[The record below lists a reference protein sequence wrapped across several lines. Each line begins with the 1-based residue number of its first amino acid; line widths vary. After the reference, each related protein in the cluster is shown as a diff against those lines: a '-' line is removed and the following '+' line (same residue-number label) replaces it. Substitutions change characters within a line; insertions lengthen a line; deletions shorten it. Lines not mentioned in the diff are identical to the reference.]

1 MKKTMVFAVLLAVV
15 SPGVASAETVDA
27 IVATVGNEAILQ
39 SELVQEI
46 APALEALRQ
55 TATNEAEFNKM
66 AEERLREAL
75 DQAIESKMLL
85 REAML
90 AGTEIREEAVEEQLA
105 GLKKRF
111 SSNEEFLKQ
120 LEEAGETL
128 SDLRTRL
135 RKQLLAIVVGRQ
147 KRLAFEDEVEV
158 NEDDV
163 VKYYNENRDKLTHP
177 ERVRVRRI
185 FLKAGS
191 GEQEKATVK
200 ARMQELKSQLDA
212 GASFVELAK
221 TYSAGPDAEEGGLL
235 GWVARG
241 DLVENLDSAA
251 FSLAEGAVSDV
262 LETEFGYVLLFVEK
276 KEAAGTPALEE
287 ARTDIEPELRAAR
300 ADEKYDKWISEL
312 RKRSRVRVF
321 I

>member
-1 MKKTMVFAVLLAVV
+1 MNKMMAFAVLLAVV
-15 SPGVASAETVDA
+15 SAGMASGETVDA
-27 IVATVGNEAILQ
+27 IVASVGSEVILQ

-46 APALEALRQ
+46 APALDALRQ
-55 TATNEAEFNKM
+55 TASNEAEFNKM
-66 AEERLREAL
+66 AEARLRQAL

-105 GLKKRF
+105 ELKKRF

-120 LEEAGETL
+120 LDAAGETM

-135 RKQLLAIVVGRQ
+135 KKQLLAIVVGRQ
-147 KRLAFEDEVEV
+147 KRKDFEDEVEV
-158 NEDDV
+158 SEDDV

-191 GEQEKATVK
+191 DEQEKATAT
-200 ARMQELKSQLDA
+200 ARMQELKNQLDA

-221 TYSAGPDAEEGGLL
+221 TYSAGPDAEAGGLL
-235 GWVARG
+235 GWVVRG
-241 DLVENLDSAA
+241 DLVENLDNAA
-251 FSLAEGAVSDV
+251 FSLDEGSVSDV

-276 KEAAGTPALEE
+276 KEAAGTPRLEE

>member
-1 MKKTMVFAVLLAVV
+1 MNKVAACAVFVALA
-15 SPGVASAETVDA
+15 ASGLACGETIDA
-27 IVATVGNEAILQ
+27 IVATVGNEVILQ
-39 SELVQEI
+39 SELVQEM
-46 APALEALRQ
+46 APVIESLRQ
-55 TATNEAEFNKM
+55 SAADETEFNKL
-66 AEERLREAL
+66 AEEQLRKAL

-105 GLKKRF
+105 SLKKRF
-111 SSNEEFLKQ
+111 PSNEEFLKQ
-120 LEEAGETL
+120 LEQAGETL

-147 KRLAFEDEVEV
+147 KREEFEKEVEV
-158 NEDDV
+158 GEDDV

-185 FLKAGS
+185 FLKAG
-191 GEQEKATVK
+191 GDEQEKAAVK
-200 ARMQELKSQLDA
+200 ARMLELKTQLDA

-221 TYSAGPDAEEGGLL
+221 TYSAGPDAQQGGLL
-235 GWVARG
+235 GWVVRG
-241 DLVENLDSAA
+241 DLVEGLDNAA
-251 FSLAEGAVSDV
+251 FSLPEGAVSDV

-276 KEAAGTPALEE
+276 KEAAGTPTLEE
-287 ARTDIEPELRAAR
+287 ARTDIEPQLRAAG
-300 ADEKYDKWISEL
+300 ADEKYNKWISEL

>member
-1 MKKTMVFAVLLAVV
+1 MNKMTACAVFLAMFAA
-15 SPGVASAETVDA
+15 GLACAETVDA
-27 IVATVGNEAILQ
+27 IVATVGNEVILQ

-46 APALEALRQ
+46 APIIESLRQ
-55 TATNEAEFNKM
+55 TATNEAEFNRL
-66 AEERLREAL
+66 AEARLREAL
-75 DQAIESKMLL
+75 EQAIESKILL

-105 GLKKRF
+105 ALKKRF
-111 SSNEEFLKQ
+111 ATNEEFLKQ
-120 LEEAGETL
+120 LEQAGETL
-128 SDLRTRL
+128 SDLRVRL
-135 RKQLLAIVVGRQ
+135 RKQLLAIIVGRQ
-147 KRLAFEDEVEV
+147 KRREFESKVEV

-185 FLKAGS
+185 FLKAGG
-191 GEQEKATVK
+191 GEQEKAAVK
-200 ARMQELKSQLDA
+200 ARMQELKGQLDA

-221 TYSAGPDAEEGGLL
+221 TYSAGPDADQGGLV
-235 GWVARG
+235 GWVVRG
-241 DLVENLDSAA
+241 DLVENLDNAA
-251 FSLAEGAVSDV
+251 FSLPEGAVSDV
-262 LETEFGYVLLFVEK
+262 LEGEFGYFLLFIEK
-276 KEAAGTPALEE
+276 KEAAGTPTLEE